1 MLVPAIRLSISA
13 VRCINVPLPPWAM
26 EMLCP
31 DCFAIAMMSRSD
43 LPVKDVDAA
52 RMNGEDARRVT

>member
-13 VRCINVPLPPWAM
+13 VRCIKVPLPPCAM
-26 EMLCP
+26 EMVCP

-43 LPVKDVDAA
+43 LPEKDGVAA
-52 RMNGEDARRVT
+52 RMNGEDASGVT